1 MNNENIVRNGFG
13 LPEEYHGHPGGI
25 SRVIIGPEAVNPERP
40 DAINSERL
48 VIHTNEYEVG
58 GNAGHPHAHSNQEQA
73 FYILE
78 GKMEVTVGDD
88 TYIAVSGDTVFLP
101 RNVMHG
107 HRNVGDVPLKF
118 VFISAMLDN

>member
-1 MNNENIVRNGFG
+1 M
-13 LPEEYHGHPGGI
+13 
-25 SRVIIGPEAVNPERP
+25 GPDAANPERP

-48 VIHTNEYEVG
+48 VVHTNEYAVG

-78 GKMEVTVGDD
+78 GKMEVTVGDE
-88 TYIAVSGDTVFLP
+88 TYTAVPGDCVYLP

-107 HRNVGDVPLKF
+107 HKNVGDVPPKF
-118 VFISAMLDN
+118 IFLSAMLDD

>member
-1 MNNENIVRNGFG
+1 MNTENIVHDGFG
-13 LPEEYHGHPGGI
+13 LPDEDHGHPGGI
-25 SRVIIGPEAVNPERP
+25 SRVIMGPDAANSERP
-40 DAINSERL
+40 AALNSERL

-58 GNAGHPHAHSNQEQA
+58 GNAGHAHAHSNQEQA

-88 TYIAVSGDTVFLP
+88 TYTAGPGDCVYLP

-107 HRNVGDVPLKF
+107 HKNVGDVPLKF
-118 VFISAMLDN
+118 IFLSAMLDD